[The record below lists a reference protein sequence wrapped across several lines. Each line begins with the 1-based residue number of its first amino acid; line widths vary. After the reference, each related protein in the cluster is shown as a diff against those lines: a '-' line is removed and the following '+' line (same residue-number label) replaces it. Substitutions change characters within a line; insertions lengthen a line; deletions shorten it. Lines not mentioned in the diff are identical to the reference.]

1 MNLYEAIFVRKS
13 IRKYKMKALDE
24 SILNDIMNFA
34 GSLRM
39 LYDGISVE
47 YKIVDSIN
55 EPINFKGPFSFKA
68 PYYLVLFST
77 KEEGYTY
84 NAGYLLEQISL
95 YLTTKGIGSCYLG
108 MAKPKKGK
116 LEVLDHEYVM
126 TLAFGEGEQ
135 EIYRTVDNAKRL
147 PIEDIAIYKENIS
160 RNVKAIMQAVRMS
173 PSSMNS
179 QPWKFV
185 VYDNRI
191 HIFNKKQIFQT
202 SALKEVQEVDIGI
215 CIAHLLVAADELWVD
230 CVVQHFDNIS
240 NKTFKKYDYVTSI
253 KII

>member
-39 LYDGISVE
+39 LYEGISVE

-77 KEEGYTY
+77 KEEGYCY

-191 HIFNKKQIFQT
+191 HIFNKKQIFKT
-202 SALKEVQEVDIGI
+202 TALKEVQEVDIGI
-215 CIAHLLVAADELWVD
+215 CIAHLLVSADELWVD

-253 KII
+253 KMI